1 MLSFHLSL
9 IGERMS
15 GDRKVTIDRSV
26 SIRLD
31 VGNDKVHPLGY
42 NPMTK
47 YPTGSQQ
54 REPRTISW
62 RRRKKKKKKVKKE
75 EEERRMRL
83 LVRQVTT
90 IGHSSFLLF
99 GR

>member
-26 SIRLD
+26 SVRLD

-54 REPRTISW
+54 REPRTFLGGGGK
-62 RRRKKKKKKVKKE
+62 RRR
-75 EEERRMRL
+75 RR
-83 LVRQVTT
+83 
-90 IGHSSFLLF
+90 
-99 GR
+99 